1 MAKRFLLFCLLLVFV
16 LPLAAQQQRLMNMPT
31 FDEKRLHFGFTLGV
45 NSGDFVVANNN
56 SRLYSDV
63 AGIYPGF
70 SVGMVSNLRLGTDFD
85 LRFLPGLSLVRRPL
99 TFNEDIYVL
108 TGTGAGSA
116 MVLSENPTVLPF
128 TPIFLDFPLHIK
140 YKARRINNGRPY
152 LTTGPAFRYDLNT
165 SQIAVGDKNVHL
177 VDITKGSFYYEI
189 GTGWDTYFTFFR
201 FSVEAKVSLGLG
213 SILKSN
219 PPADQLPDY
228 HLSMDA
234 LRSNLFSLL
243 FHFE

>member
-1 MAKRFLLFCLLLVFV
+1 MAKRFLLFLVLTITVF
-16 LPLAAQQQRLMNMPT
+16 PLAAQQQRLMNMPT
-31 FDEKRLHFGFTLGV
+31 FDEKFLHFGFTLGT
-45 NSGDFVVANNN
+45 NMGDFVVVNNN

-70 SVGMVSNLRLGTDFD
+70 TVGMVSNMRLGADFD
-85 LRFLPGLSLVRRPL
+85 LRFLPGLSLARRPL
-99 TFNEDIYVL
+99 TFNEDIIIL
-108 TGTGAGSA
+108 TGTGSGSA
-116 MVLSENPTVLPF
+116 TVKADEPRILPF
-128 TPIFLDFPLHIK
+128 TPIFLDFPLHLK
-140 YKARRINNGRPY
+140 YKARRINNWRPY

-165 SQIAVGDKNVHL
+165 SQIAVNDENVHL

-189 GTGWDTYFTFFR
+189 GSGWDTYFPFFR
-201 FSVEAKVSLGLG
+201 FSVEAKVSLGIG
-213 SILKSN
+213 SILKAF

-228 HLSMDA
+228 HQSMDA

>member
-1 MAKRFLLFCLLLVFV
+1 MAKRLLLFFLLLVIV
-16 LPLAAQQQRLMNMPT
+16 LPLAAQRRRMQNMPT
-31 FDEKRLHFGFTLGV
+31 FDEKMLHFGFTLGT
-45 NSGDFVVANNN
+45 NFGDFVVVNNN
-56 SRLYSDV
+56 PRLYSDV

-70 SVGMVSNLRLGTDFD
+70 SVGMVSNLRMGTDFD
-85 LRFLPGLSLVRRPL
+85 LRFMPGLSLARRPL
-99 TFNEDIYVL
+99 TFNDDIYVR
-108 TGTGAGSA
+108 TGSGAGSD
-116 MVLSENPTVLPF
+116 VLIGGDPRVLPF

-165 SQIAVGDKNVHL
+165 SQISVNDRNVHL

-189 GTGWDTYFTFFR
+189 GTGWDTYFPFFR

-213 SILKSN
+213 SILKSI
-219 PPADQLPDY
+219 PPSDQPDGY
-228 HLSMDA
+228 HKSMDA